1 MADIPGLQADVFFG
15 DADNK
20 PLPNWRKEISERD
33 DEDDE
38 DKPLSKG
45 ERAALVGVLGFDPE
59 EIDSEVKESR
69 DASGHEHAS
78 DGKFGTGSGTPAKA
92 GDAHADL
99 HAKAEKLAGKPGTAS
114 KILRTAGK
122 IGAKVK
128 EKTKALYSALEGRY
142 GRRQAIAIFAAGHV
156 LGLASPLAVVPG
168 STMLGMVPFAALA
181 EVYLQAKRGVAKLRE
196 GEDNEPET
204 LTQEQIEEQAKKLLS
219 EIKATFEDAKK

>member
-1 MADIPGLQADVFFG
+1 MATKTVHRELSDAELNAPDLDDDGNLDVETFPVP
-15 DADNK
+15 DA
-20 PLPNWRKEISERD
+20 S
-33 DEDDE
+33 
-38 DKPLSKG
+38 
-45 ERAALVGVLGFDPE
+45 
-59 EIDSEVKESR
+59 EIDDPALRDAWAEALSILEDSQQSTVKESK
-69 DASGHEHAS
+69 DASGHEHAR
-78 DGKFGTGSGTPAKA
+78 DGKFGTGGGSPAN
-92 GDAHADL
+92 GDDAHADL

-219 EIKATFEDAKK
+219 EIKATFGDANK